1 MRNQKVLAFLFYL
14 PKRHRVSDQT
24 SHFLPEAPHITTMVP
39 ASLRGTTNSSFS
51 PHAPHR
57 LFPLTCRPR
66 RPHLHLLGRFSTTVA
81 VETVV
86 DDRFDEGLP
95 PIPTALEV
103 LDKSIR
109 YLLVGRPLTL
119 GRIMNVIGEPL
130 SLILSETGHF
140 LPIHREAQAFV
151 EQATERQILVTGIKV
166 VSLCLLVWENMPV
179 RAIICTEK

>member
-1 MRNQKVLAFLFYL
+1 
-14 PKRHRVSDQT
+14 
-24 SHFLPEAPHITTMVP
+24 MVP

-109 YLLVGRPLTL
+109 LVLEVAQHL
-119 GRIMNVIGEPL
+119 GDRALNVHNLGPY
-130 SLILSETGHF
+130 F
-140 LPIHREAQAFV
+140 F
-151 EQATERQILVTGIKV
+151 
-166 VSLCLLVWENMPV
+166 N
-179 RAIICTEK
+179 